1 MFKHGDSCSF
11 RRSDGSI
18 CNGIIDSI
26 KKDSV
31 IVKFTSRHDHR
42 KFGLKE
48 IHFTSLIV
56 ETKGE
61 DDYSFIN
68 YQSVS
73 EYCIKSNAK
82 NIEMNQSFTP
92 IFHSMPTTVDIE
104 EKSVR
109 MADKILNQIVPSN
122 TSYFNHFMWIFFFL
136 FTIMFGCIFYLV
148 YDHYNYL
155 KAVSIEYLTL
165 FKK

>member
-1 MFKHGDSCSF
+1 
-11 RRSDGSI
+11 
-18 CNGIIDSI
+18 
-26 KKDSV
+26 
-31 IVKFTSRHDHR
+31 
-42 KFGLKE
+42 LKE

-56 ETKGE
+56 ETKE
-61 DDYSFIN
+61 ENDYSFFN

-122 TSYFNHFMWIFFFL
+122 TS
-136 FTIMFGCIFYLV
+136 
-148 YDHYNYL
+148 
-155 KAVSIEYLTL
+155 
-165 FKK
+165 